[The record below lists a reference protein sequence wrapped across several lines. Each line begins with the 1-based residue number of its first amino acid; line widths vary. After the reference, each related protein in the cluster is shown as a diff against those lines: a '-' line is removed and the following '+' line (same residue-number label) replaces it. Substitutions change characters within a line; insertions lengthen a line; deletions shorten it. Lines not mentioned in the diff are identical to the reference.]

1 MGLFSRLVKSPLF
14 TDEKSEAQRGIII
27 CLESFKLAVRNIF
40 SIGSIETFLFEVIPD
55 IYK

>member
-1 MGLFSRLVKSPLF
+1 MGLFSLVKHPLF

-55 IYK
+55 TYK